1 MQGFSNIDIAFYSE
15 RGTEMTVKIITDSAC
30 DLPDNLIE
38 ENDIEVIPLLVQ
50 LDGKELVDGKDICP
64 EQVYAA
70 IREGKTPRTSQT
82 PAQIFI
88 QVFQKFIDLGRQC
101 IYIAFSSKLSGTC
114 QTGMMVAQDLNEQNS
129 EPCIEVVDTLCGSM
143 GQGLL
148 VLEAAKLAKDGKP
161 VPEIADRIKRQAP
174 HMEHIFTVD
183 DLDYLYRGGR
193 VSRTSAFVGSLLKI
207 KPLLHVKEGLMVPF
221 QKVRGKN
228 KAIMRLVEIMGEKCS
243 KLGQTIGISHADDPE
258 AAMLLK
264 NLIEKTFGFKDIV
277 VNVVG
282 SVLGCHIGLGGVAV
296 FFLNNSYQP
305 A

>member
-1 MQGFSNIDIAFYSE
+1 M
-15 RGTEMTVKIITDSAC
+15 VKIITDSAC
-30 DLPDNLIE
+30 DLPQDLIE
-38 ENDIEVIPLLVQ
+38 KNDIEVIPLLVQ

-64 EQVYAA
+64 EQVYSA
-70 IREGKTPRTSQT
+70 IRAGKIPRTSQT
-82 PAQIFI
+82 PAQIFK
-88 QVFQKFIDLGRQC
+88 QVFMKFIDLGQRC
-101 IYIAFSSKLSGTC
+101 LYIAFSSKLSGTC
-114 QTGMMVAQDLNEQNS
+114 QTGMMVAQDLNEENAGGF
-129 EPCIEVVDTLCGSM
+129 IEVVDTLCGSM

-148 VLEAAKLAKDGKP
+148 VLEAARMAKDGRT
-161 VPEIADRIKRQAP
+161 VPEIAHRIRRQAP
-174 HMEHIFTVD
+174 HMEHLFTVD

-207 KPLLHVKEGLMVPF
+207 KPLLHVKEGQMIPF

-228 KAIMRLVEIMGEKCS
+228 KAIMRLVEIMGEQCS

-258 AAMLLK
+258 AAMFLK
-264 NLIEKTFGFKDIV
+264 NLIEKSFGYKDIV

>member
-1 MQGFSNIDIAFYSE
+1 
-15 RGTEMTVKIITDSAC
+15 
-30 DLPDNLIE
+30 
-38 ENDIEVIPLLVQ
+38 
-50 LDGKELVDGKDICP
+50 
-64 EQVYAA
+64 
-70 IREGKTPRTSQT
+70 
-82 PAQIFI
+82 
-88 QVFQKFIDLGRQC
+88 
-101 IYIAFSSKLSGTC
+101 
-114 QTGMMVAQDLNEQNS
+114 
-129 EPCIEVVDTLCGSM
+129 
-143 GQGLL
+143 
-148 VLEAAKLAKDGKP
+148 
-161 VPEIADRIKRQAP
+161 
-174 HMEHIFTVD
+174 
-183 DLDYLYRGGR
+183 
-193 VSRTSAFVGSLLKI
+193 
-207 KPLLHVKEGLMVPF
+207 MVPF